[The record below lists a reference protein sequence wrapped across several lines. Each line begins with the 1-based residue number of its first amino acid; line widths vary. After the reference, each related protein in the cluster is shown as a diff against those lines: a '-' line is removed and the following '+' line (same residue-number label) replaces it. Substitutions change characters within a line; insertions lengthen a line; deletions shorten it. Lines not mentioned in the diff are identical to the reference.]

1 LSKIFHSGSGVEFE
15 SVRFQD
21 LESISREKGSFLVL
35 RSPVEPGKGEK
46 KDDTGAESSINKKK
60 EPAAEKSVNLEAVKE
75 EAYAKGRV
83 AGRLEAEEKLHSATQ
98 ALGAGLEQISCLR
111 KSLLIKSKE
120 DMVRLIMAVVKRVI
134 HTEVEE
140 KEDIIVNTVSRAL
153 QAAVQADKY
162 YIRVNPEDLKIV
174 TEKKPLFLAGMK
186 GLQNI
191 YFLADETI
199 SRGGCLAESQAGE
212 VDATIE
218 SQLIE
223 IYEHLR
229 KEIL

>member
-1 LSKIFHSGSGVEFE
+1 
-15 SVRFQD
+15 
-21 LESISREKGSFLVL
+21 LESISQEAGSFFVL
-35 RSPVEPGKGEK
+35 RSPVETGKGK
-46 KDDTGAESSINKKK
+46 NNDDTGAETSINKKK
-60 EPAAEKSVNLEAVKE
+60 EPAAEKSVNLEELKE

-83 AGRLEAEEKLHSATQ
+83 AGRLEAEENLHSATQ
-98 ALGAGLEQISCLR
+98 ALGAGLERISCMR

-140 KEDIIVNTVSRAL
+140 KEDIIVKTVSMAL

-162 YIRVNPEDLKIV
+162 YIRVHPGDLKIV
-174 TEKKPLFLAGMK
+174 TEKEPLFLASMK

-191 YFLADETI
+191 YFLSDETV

-212 VDATIE
+212 VNATLE
-218 SQLIE
+218 SQLNE